1 MATLHQESS
10 EESALRL
17 ENRVLA
23 SAITAERRVSTQ
35 IEKRLDLARRQ
46 FQESEHAFALQMQSK
61 DAQIETLTRE
71 LEHLRALVT
80 TQQVAL
86 EESQS
91 TLQAIFQSRM
101 WRITNW
107 FRQFLR

>member
-1 MATLHQESS
+1 MTLHQASS

-46 FQESEHAFALQMQSK
+46 FQQREHAFALQMQSK

-71 LEHLRALVT
+71 LEHLGALVT
-80 TQQVAL
+80 AQQVAL

>member
-1 MATLHQESS
+1 VTLHQASS

-46 FQESEHAFALQMQSK
+46 FQQREHAFALQMQSK
-61 DAQIETLTRE
+61 DAQIHTLTRE

>member
-1 MATLHQESS
+1 VTLHQASS

-46 FQESEHAFALQMQSK
+46 FQQREHAFALQMQSK
-61 DAQIETLTRE
+61 DAQIQTLTRE